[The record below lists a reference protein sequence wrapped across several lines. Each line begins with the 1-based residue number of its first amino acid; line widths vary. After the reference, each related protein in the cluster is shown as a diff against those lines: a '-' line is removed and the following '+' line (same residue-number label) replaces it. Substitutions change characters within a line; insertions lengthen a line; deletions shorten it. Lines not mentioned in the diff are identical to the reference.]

1 MKNLL
6 YALFVAGIFANLSSC
21 NAQDDPKVT
30 IVKEY
35 ESCCGLEPVTYKSGV
50 MQAYFPNVF
59 TPNGDGINDLFYP
72 IFNDKVAQAVGF
84 TISDTSNIT
93 YFDRPVFIPSDLK
106 NYAWDGKDKQGKPY
120 KGVFR
125 YQISITSADGQ
136 TYYIDG
142 KACSIVCGPDAAVF
156 KTKDGCY
163 YSTQAT
169 PTGTVDK
176 SLPNKESDCFK

>member
-1 MKNLL
+1 MKNLFNFL
-6 YALFVAGIFANLSSC
+6 LWALAVTSIISC
-21 NAQDDPKVT
+21 AKKDSTAV

-72 IFNDKVAQAVGF
+72 IFNDKVVQAVAF
-84 TISDTSNIT
+84 VISDSSNIT
-93 YFDRPVFIPSDLK
+93 YFDREVFIPNDLK

-120 KGVFR
+120 KGAFKYHIR
-125 YQISITSADGQ
+125 MISADGQ
-136 TYYIDG
+136 AYFIDG

-156 KTKDGCY
+156 KTKEGCY

-169 PTGTVDK
+169 TTGTVDK
-176 SLPNKESDCFK
+176 ALPNQESDCFK